1 MLDYLTN
8 YTAQNISI
16 TTLVFSIILAGV
28 MSLIVVWLYR
38 FTHRGMVYDRTFL
51 ITLLLMGPIIAVIIT
66 VIGNNI
72 ALSIGLVG
80 SLSIVRFRTV
90 IKDSRDLIYLLWGIA
105 IGLGFGTNNWLAIIS
120 SSAVIATI
128 ILLVHQF
135 RYGFQKE
142 KNFIL
147 VIGGANRII
156 EKKTKDILIKNNI
169 NFFLR
174 SMDKT
179 SNNDWQVVLEI
190 MSKDED
196 TINRQKIMDELEID
210 QDIKNVSLLAPNLT
224 LPI

>member
-8 YTAQNISI
+8 YANQDISVI
-16 TTLVFSIILAGV
+16 GLVFAVIYSSI
-28 MSLIVVWLYR
+28 MSLIVAWVYR
-38 FTHRGMVYDRTFL
+38 FTHRGMIYDRSFL
-51 ITLLLMGPIIAVIIT
+51 ITLLLMGPIISVIIT

-80 SLSIVRFRTV
+80 SLSIIRFRTV

-105 IGLGFGTNNWLAIIS
+105 IGLGFGTNNWFAIIS
-120 SSAVIATI
+120 ASATLAII
-128 ILLVHQF
+128 ILLVHLF

-147 VIGGANRII
+147 VIGGTNQSI
-156 EKKTKDILIKNNI
+156 EKKAKDILMKNNI

-190 MSKDED
+190 ISKNED
-196 TINRQKIMDELEID
+196 TIDRQKIMQEIEMD
-210 QDIKNVSLLAPNLT
+210 TDIKSASLLAPNLT

>member
-1 MLDYLTN
+1 MLDFLTN
-8 YTAQNISI
+8 YVNQNISI
-16 TTLVFSIILAGV
+16 TALILGV
-28 MSLIVVWLYR
+28 IFASLTSLIVAWVYK
-38 FTHRGMVYDRTFL
+38 FTHRGMIYDRSFL

-80 SLSIVRFRTV
+80 SLSIIRFRTV

-120 SSAVIATI
+120 SSAVIAVI
-128 ILLVHQF
+128 ILLVHLF

-147 VIGGANRII
+147 VIGGTDKNI
-156 EKKTKDILIKNNI
+156 ENNAKKVLKKNNI
-169 NFFLR
+169 SFYLR
-174 SMDKT
+174 SMDRT
-179 SNNDWQVVLEI
+179 SNDEWQVVLEI
-190 MSKDED
+190 ISNDERSID
-196 TINRQKIMDELEID
+196 RQKIMKQLEMNKN
-210 QDIKNVSLLAPNLT
+210 IKNVSLLAPNLT

>member
-8 YTAQNISI
+8 YVNQEISI
-16 TTLVFSIILAGV
+16 TTLIFSIILA
-28 MSLIVVWLYR
+28 SLVSLFVAWVYR
-38 FTHRGMVYDRTFL
+38 FTHRGLVYDKSFL

-80 SLSIVRFRTV
+80 SLSIIRFRTV

-105 IGLGFGTNNWLAIIS
+105 IGLGFGTNNWLAIVS
-120 SSAVIATI
+120 SSLVIATV
-128 ILLVHQF
+128 ILLVYFF
-135 RYGFQKE
+135 RYGSQNE

-147 VIGGANRII
+147 VIGGSHRNI
-156 EKKTKDILIKNNI
+156 ENKTKEILTENGI
-169 NFFLR
+169 NFSLR

-179 SNNDWQVVLEI
+179 SSNNWQIVLEI
-190 MSKDED
+190 ISNDGSEID
-196 TINRQKIMDELEID
+196 RQKIMEQIEKNK
-210 QDIKNVSLLAPNLT
+210 DIQNVSLLAPNLT